1 MDQKSTRRCLQ
12 KSNSAIDITK
22 PIKCNQESGFIVGKP
37 KLVPEYNLYKVPEKT
52 SNFQTKFE
60 AFKNKVYVD
69 KTEDELKIFFY
80 ETPQT
85 DPKTYTIKDLKQ
97 LKSFDKEEDKYNYL
111 QNLSA
116 ARKRTY
122 LDFKYSPAQA
132 GTQGTE
138 EKFIIGSNN
147 LDKGKLKEKIKA
159 LKNLEVKDKTT
170 IITKAII
177 NSMLGNILPATA
189 QAQAKSTAQ
198 APTQPAPA
206 PASADKEKEKKKK
219 EFALNILNYENEVLR
234 GNINNRL
241 NQKEYKIST
250 TSKKTER
257 NFEGYIDNEDN
268 VYADKGFFNLD
279 ETLIKALNKVPITL
293 TTPKDKQLFV
303 GQEPESQAK
312 EDEEPLKTKLETYL
326 KELTKPGSHKRELL
340 KIFDE
345 KKI

>member
-1 MDQKSTRRCLQ
+1 MNKQKSCL
-12 KSNSAIDITK
+12 KRSNSARDFNK
-22 PIKCNQESGFIVGKP
+22 PIKCDQESGFIVGKP
-37 KLVPEYNLYKVPEKT
+37 KLVPEYNLYKVPDTK
-52 SNFQTKFE
+52 SYFQTKFE
-60 AFKNKVYVD
+60 EFKNKVYVD

-80 ETPQT
+80 ETNSS
-85 DPKTYTIKDLKQ
+85 KYDLKKIKK
-97 LKSFDKEEDKYNYL
+97 LTSFDKDEENKYNYL

-122 LDFKYSPAQA
+122 LDFKYIPAQA
-132 GTQGTE
+132 GTQVP

-147 LDKGKLKEKIKA
+147 LDKEKIKA
-159 LKNLEVKDKTT
+159 LKDLQVNDKTT

-177 NSMLGNILPATA
+177 NNMLGNTA
-189 QAQAKSTAQ
+189 QAQKTKLD
-198 APTQPAPA
+198 
-206 PASADKEKEKKKK
+206 DKEKLKLK
-219 EFALNILNYENEVLR
+219 FALNLLNYENEVLR

-279 ETLIKALNKVPITL
+279 ETLRQALNKVPITL
-293 TTPKDKQLFV
+293 TTPTTPKDKQLPA
-303 GQEPESQAK
+303 GQKPESTAK
-312 EDEEPLKTKLETYL
+312 TEDEDPLNKKIKKYL
-326 KELTKPGSHKRELL
+326 DGLNNPGSHKRELL

-345 KKI
+345 KN

>member
-1 MDQKSTRRCLQ
+1 MAKRCLQ
-12 KSNSAIDITK
+12 RTNSAIDLK

-37 KLVPEYNLYKVPEKT
+37 KLVPEYNLYKVPDT
-52 SNFQTKFE
+52 QSNFQTKFE

-69 KTEDELKIFFY
+69 KNEADLQTFFY
-80 ETPQT
+80 NEKSQT
-85 DPKTYTIKDLKQ
+85 NPKTYDLKKLKE
-97 LKSFDKEEDKYNYL
+97 LKSLDKDEEAKYNYL

-122 LDFKYSPAQA
+122 LDFKYIPEGEQ
-132 GTQGTE
+132 
-138 EKFIIGSNN
+138 FIIGSNN
-147 LDKGKLKEKIKA
+147 LDKGKLKEKITA
-159 LKNLEVKDKTT
+159 LKGKGNS
-170 IITKAII
+170 ITKAII
-177 NSMLGNILPATA
+177 NSMLGNI
-189 QAQAKSTAQ
+189 
-198 APTQPAPA
+198 
-206 PASADKEKEKKKK
+206 ASANKTKLENKEKEKLK
-219 EFALNILNYENEVLR
+219 FALNLLNYENEVLR

-312 EDEEPLKTKLETYL
+312 EPEEPLNAKIQAYL
-326 KELTKPGSHKRELL
+326 DGLKPGSHKRALL
-340 KIFDE
+340 TEFFKNP
-345 KKI
+345 